1 MLTITGRKNVFKTI
15 ARAGLIAGTLDAA
28 GAIILF
34 LAKGGQNPLRIFQ
47 YIASA
52 VFGKKA
58 YSPGL
63 EFAWW
68 GILFHF
74 IIAYAFTCLFFFLY
88 PRIKILAKNTAVA
101 GILYG
106 IFIWLVMNLIIVPL
120 TNARKFPF
128 DIGQALLGVV
138 ILILAIGLPVAFMA
152 RRFYQNR

>member
-15 ARAGLIAGTLDAA
+15 AWAGLIAGTLDAA

-34 LAKGGQNPLRIFQ
+34 LARGGQNPLKIFQ

-52 VFGKKA
+52 VFGKEA
-58 YSPGL
+58 YSPSL

-88 PRIKILAKNTAVA
+88 PRIKILEKNIVVT

-106 IFIWLVMNLIIVPL
+106 IFIWLVMNLIVVPL

-128 DIGQALLGVV
+128 NLGQALLGAA
-138 ILILAIGLPVAFMA
+138 ILILAIGLPVAFIA
-152 RRFYQNR
+152 RRFYQKR

>member
-15 ARAGLIAGTLDAA
+15 AWAGLIAGTLDAA

-34 LAKGGQNPLRIFQ
+34 LARGGQNPLKIFQ

-52 VFGKKA
+52 VFGKEA

-63 EFAWW
+63 RFTWW

-74 IIAYAFTCLFFFLY
+74 IIAYAFTCLFFYLF

-106 IFIWLVMNLIIVPL
+106 IFIWLVMNLIVVPL

-128 DIGQALLGVV
+128 NLDRALLGAA
-138 ILILAIGLPVAFMA
+138 ILILAIGLPVAFIA
-152 RRFYQNR
+152 RRFYQKK